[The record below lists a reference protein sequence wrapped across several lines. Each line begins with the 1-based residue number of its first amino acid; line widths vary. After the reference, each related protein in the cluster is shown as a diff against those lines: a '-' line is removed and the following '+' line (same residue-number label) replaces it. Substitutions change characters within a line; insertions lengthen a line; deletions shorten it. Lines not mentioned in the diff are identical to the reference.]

1 MGNLD
6 FIQQLYIAY
15 YGRPADAAGLAYWA
29 ARADA
34 EGGIDAVIEAFA
46 NSAESNVRFG
56 EQTLEERVNTVFL
69 QAFGR
74 NATNA
79 ESVDAQAALEAG
91 VSLGD
96 VAINLV
102 VNASGDDAATLANRE
117 AVANAFTSA
126 VEQRGLTFG
135 AEQVDAVVQLLAD
148 VNAGTDTTDYLATSA
163 ESVIASLPSNA
174 TDPEEPAEPDEP
186 TSDPAEPVYIELA
199 KGNVVLALSKES
211 FQVDGESKVTLTA
224 QDAETF
230 GNAQEQLFAS
240 NAGNFGIITTLQTG
254 DDTLELGIIE
264 FVGSSELRDLAT
276 DVGYDEWIDFA
287 LFNGELVTAN
297 SLNITEE
304 EFFWGDIEIE
314 SYFGYDWPVGGDS
327 DIITRSDGQDFSVNV
342 ELLDSLGVAN
352 MDVFFAEN
360 FG

>member
-186 TSDPAEPVYIELA
+186 TSDPAEAVQIELS
-199 KGNVVLALSKES
+199 KGNAVFTIAEESTLENGVSSAAVSEADLAGY
-211 FQVDGESKVTLTA
+211 VDALDSLG
-224 QDAETF
+224 
-230 GNAQEQLFAS
+230 GN
-240 NAGNFGIITTLQTG
+240 GNFGNVITFQTG
-254 DDTLELGIIE
+254 DETLELVTID
-264 FVGSSELRDLAT
+264 FVGESELRDVAST
-276 DVGYDEWIDFA
+276 VGYNDFIDLA
-287 LFNGELVTAN
+287 LFNGALVTAETLGI
-297 SLNITEE
+297 SEQ
-304 EFFWGDIEIE
+304 EFFNGGIDIENF
-314 SYFGYDWPVGGDS
+314 FGYDWPS
-327 DIITRSDGQDFSVNV
+327 DLEPASRADGQSFTFEI
-342 ELLDSLGVAN
+342 ELFDALGIAN
-352 MDVFFAEN
+352 LNEFMAASIV
-360 FG
+360 